1 MRFKKH
7 SPFKTINIVLLAVL
21 SLLTF
26 SCSND
31 DDINLPVPTA
41 DDVVVQNFIWR
52 AMNYWYFWQGD
63 VQNLADDRFISNES
77 YTEFLQAFPNPEDL
91 IEELLFTEDRF
102 TFYSDDYVELLN
114 SLSGITKSNGLQ
126 FFIVDLTED
135 STDNLFGFVRNV
147 VPGSDADVKGL
158 ERGNVFWGVNGIT
171 LTPDNYIDLLF
182 GDADTYTLNMGDLD
196 VANSLVVPN
205 VEEVSLTK
213 FENLQEH
220 PIRVAKTLDV
230 NGQKIGY
237 LMYQRFNSGFN
248 EALNDAFAQF
258 VVDGVTDL
266 VVDLRY
272 NPGGSVNT
280 TRLLASMI
288 YGTKTDELFLR
299 QRWNEK
305 RQSNFSTSQL
315 EDYFANSTG
324 VTPINTLNL
333 NKVYIL
339 ATGRSASASE
349 LLINGLDPYVEVI
362 HIGDVTTGKNEF
374 SISLVDIPENN
385 YQYSPSTENQ
395 INPENSWI
403 IQPLV
408 GRNEN
413 ADGFFDYTSGFVP
426 DIELKEDF
434 FHLGVLGDPNEPLL
448 ARALEEI
455 TGVSSKSS
463 KSYQTLKAGDF
474 KVYETPVRE
483 IMFLDKPLNL
493 Q

>member
-280 TRLLASMI
+280 TRL
-288 YGTKTDELFLR
+288 
-299 QRWNEK
+299 
-305 RQSNFSTSQL
+305 
-315 EDYFANSTG
+315 
-324 VTPINTLNL
+324 
-333 NKVYIL
+333 
-339 ATGRSASASE
+339 
-349 LLINGLDPYVEVI
+349 
-362 HIGDVTTGKNEF
+362 
-374 SISLVDIPENN
+374 
-385 YQYSPSTENQ
+385 
-395 INPENSWI
+395 
-403 IQPLV
+403 
-408 GRNEN
+408 
-413 ADGFFDYTSGFVP
+413 
-426 DIELKEDF
+426 
-434 FHLGVLGDPNEPLL
+434 
-448 ARALEEI
+448 
-455 TGVSSKSS
+455 
-463 KSYQTLKAGDF
+463 
-474 KVYETPVRE
+474 
-483 IMFLDKPLNL
+483 
-493 Q
+493 

>member
-1 MRFKKH
+1 MDIGKIKVFKALH
-7 SPFKTINIVLLAVL
+7 YRLLVLL
-21 SLLTF
+21 LLIL
-26 SCSND
+26 SCSKD
-31 DDINLPVPTA
+31 DGPDLPSPTS

-52 AMNYWYFWQGD
+52 ALNHWYFWQAD
-63 VQNLADDRFISNES
+63 VNDLADDRFNSDEA

-91 IEELLFTEDRF
+91 IDHLLFAEDRF

-126 FFIVDLTED
+126 FFIVDLTND
-135 STDNLFGFVRNV
+135 NTDNLFGFVRNA
-147 VPGSDADVKGL
+147 VPGSDADAKEL
-158 ERGNVFWGVNGIT
+158 ERGDVFWGVNGTT
-171 LTPDNYIDLLF
+171 LTLNNYIDLLF
-182 GDADTYTLNMGDLD
+182 GEADTYTLNMGDLD
-196 VANSLVVPN
+196 LANRLVIDN
-205 VEEVSLTK
+205 GEEISLTK

-230 NGQKIGY
+230 DGQKIGY

-248 EALNDAFAQF
+248 EELNDVFEQF
-258 VVDGVTDL
+258 VADGVTDL
-266 VVDLRY
+266 IVDLRY

-288 YGTKTDELFLR
+288 YGTNTNELFLR

-305 RQSNFSTSQL
+305 RQNSFSTAQL

-324 VTPINTLNL
+324 VSEINTLNL
-333 NKVYIL
+333 DKVYIL
-339 ATGRSASASE
+339 ATDRSASASE
-349 LLINGLDPYVEVI
+349 LLINGLDPYIDVI

-374 SISLVDIPENN
+374 SISLVDIPESN
-385 YQYSPSTENQ
+385 YQYSSSTEDR

-403 IQPLV
+403 MQPLV

-434 FHLGVLGDPNEPLL
+434 FNLGTLGDPTEPLL
-448 ARALEEI
+448 AKAIEEI
-455 TGVSSKSS
+455 TGVSSKAS
-463 KSYQTLKAGDF
+463 KQGSLSTYDF
-474 KVYETPVRE
+474 KVYNTPVRE
-483 IMFLDKPLNL
+483 LMVLDKPLFS